1 MRTISSWHKDPTRC
15 DVTFSLHGTEIR
27 CRLASQSFSYLQ
39 LGYIEQLPD
48 CTWRRATD
56 WVRVDA
62 LNRSCQ
68 ATYHLRVL
76 TPGIR
81 RLTPG
86 VMLCVLPGGLRVC
99 TS

>member
-48 CTWRRATD
+48 CTWRRAC
-56 WVRVDA
+56 RPSNGYQYRLILQGRYGA
-62 LNRSCQ
+62 SNGRGQ
-68 ATYHLRVL
+68 AAAIV
-76 TPGIR
+76 P
-81 RLTPG
+81 
-86 VMLCVLPGGLRVC
+86 LPVC
-99 TS
+99 F